1 MDLYV
6 FKIFLSL
13 LQYNIVIERLMSKVS
28 DNYITNMQ
36 YHTKNKQKKKHLV
49 LFIRFKITKRII
61 GMFITQRYD
70 KCLR

>member
-36 YHTKNKQKKKHLV
+36 YHTKKKKKNTWSYLYV
-49 LFIRFKITKRII
+49 LK
-61 GMFITQRYD
+61 
-70 KCLR
+70 